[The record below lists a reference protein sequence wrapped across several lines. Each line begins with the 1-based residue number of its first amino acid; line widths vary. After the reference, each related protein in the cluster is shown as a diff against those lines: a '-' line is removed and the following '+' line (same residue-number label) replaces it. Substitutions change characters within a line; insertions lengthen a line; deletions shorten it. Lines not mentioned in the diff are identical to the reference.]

1 MTLID
6 VLAVCGSYNKYI
18 QIHNMA
24 TKKQSGIMKVGNITY
39 KQIDKY
45 GYGVRVHQLIPCT
58 KQGKQVLFIN
68 LGK

>member
-1 MTLID
+1 
-6 VLAVCGSYNKYI
+6 
-18 QIHNMA
+18 MA

-45 GYGVRVHQLIPCT
+45 GYGVRVHQLVPCT